1 MELMHTSVAPSRVL
15 GVPPAFSKLLL
26 LASIGVATASA
37 QVVIAPTTPQV
48 GSSNPVTA
56 EPLVSRPH
64 TKPCV
69 VQLLTNSA
77 FESFTPAPLTY
88 TPPAACPGPWAKV
101 VLTADFTVTA
111 GIQYDRSAWFYLNNV
126 NIFYGTTAE
135 PGSKLSPS
143 WHVERDLTDLSALF
157 KSPQTGA
164 ASIGNIVNSTYTGII
179 YANAALEFYP
189 ASWQAQAPVV
199 PDIVD
204 SLSSGNSPATLNT
217 GADQVTQTVTLPRN
231 TEKVYLDVISQS
243 QIGDEFWYFC
253 VPNDVAGELES
264 CGNSA
269 FRETEISID
278 GKPAGVAPVYPWI
291 FTGGLDPYLWIPIT
305 GVQTLNFK
313 PYRVDLTPFA
323 GVLGDGS
330 EHTVAISV
338 FNANGYFLSTAN
350 LLVYTDHG
358 SKEVTGGLLS
368 NTLSAEPTPQVSE
381 NLATDSA
388 GTTTGTVAVGS
399 DRAFTISGYVN
410 TSHGRVETTVEQK
423 VNFLSTQTFDVNP
436 NIGPDNQST
445 VQTSTVDSETT
456 TRTGFLVEKVTKHI
470 SFPLTLNYALA
481 YNANG
486 TYTQVVSSNQQDVH
500 TEAKTLNN
508 FPIYE
513 SNSQEQVSSKDTLQY
528 DANFNLTAAGVGK
541 SSASYLSND
550 SLGDCYSR
558 SLTAANQVLTSVTDG
573 KGCHQGWF

>member
-1 MELMHTSVAPSRVL
+1 MELMHTSVASSRVL

-26 LASIGVATASA
+26 LASITIATASA
-37 QVVIAPTTPQV
+37 QVVVAPTTPQV
-48 GSSNPVTA
+48 GSSNPATA

-77 FESFTPAPLTY
+77 FESFTPAPLNY

-101 VLTADFTVTA
+101 VLTADFTVSA
-111 GIQYDRSAWFYLNNV
+111 GVQYDRSAWFYLNNV

-143 WHVERDLTDLSALF
+143 WHIERDLTDLSALF

-164 ASIGNIVNSTYTGII
+164 ASIGNIVNSSYTGII

-189 ASWQAQAPVV
+189 ASWQAQAPIT
-199 PDIVD
+199 PDIVA

-231 TEKVYLDVISQS
+231 VEKVYLDVISQS

-253 VPNDVAGELES
+253 VPNDVTGELES

-291 FTGGLDPYLWIPIT
+291 FTGGLDPYLWIPIP

-358 SKEVTGGLLS
+358 SKEVTGDLIS
-368 NTLSAEPTPQVSE
+368 NTLSAAPTPEVTEHLS
-381 NLATDSA
+381 TDSN

-399 DRAFTISGYVN
+399 KRTFSISGYVN
-410 TSHGRVETTVEQK
+410 TSHGRVETTVAQT

-436 NIGPDNQST
+436 NIGPDNQSA

-456 TRTGFLVEKVTKHI
+456 TRDGFLTQKITNHI
-470 SFPLTLNYALA
+470 SFPLTLSYALA
-481 YNANG
+481 YNADG
-486 TYTQVVSSNQQDVH
+486 TYTQVVTSNQQNLN
-500 TEAKTLNN
+500 TEAKTLNG
-508 FPIYE
+508 FPLYH
-513 SNSQEQVSSKDTLQY
+513 SNTQEQVSAHDTLQY

-573 KGCHQGWF
+573 KGCHDHWF

>member
-1 MELMHTSVAPSRVL
+1 MNRAFASSHVVGILPSI
-15 GVPPAFSKLLL
+15 SKLLL
-26 LASIGVATASA
+26 ILSLSTVVVPA
-37 QVVIAPTTPQV
+37 QVIVAPTTPQV

-77 FESFTPAPLTY
+77 FESFTPAPLNY

-101 VLTADFTVTA
+101 VLTADFTVSA

-164 ASIGNIVNSTYTGII
+164 ASIGNIVNSSYTGII

-231 TEKVYLDVISQS
+231 VEKVYLDVISQS

-381 NLATDSA
+381 NLATDST

-399 DRAFTISGYVN
+399 DRSFTISGYVN

-423 VNFLSTQTFDVNP
+423 INFLSTQTFDVNP
-436 NIGPDNQST
+436 NVGPDNQST

-456 TRTGFLVEKVTKHI
+456 TRTGFLVEKVAKHI
-470 SFPLTLNYALA
+470 SFPLTLNYALT

-541 SSASYLSND
+541 SSASYLSHD
-550 SLGDCYSR
+550 SLGECYSR
-558 SLTAANQVLTSVTDG
+558 SLTAANQILTSVTDG